1 MPKQLYKIG
10 IIDKQTGKE
19 ITKFNISGFDFND
32 AVSKL
37 SLSQYAD
44 LCNTDKYHVVNLTE
58 NKLNRYSMKR
68 NNKALYEQ
76 IMRNVSKQ
84 VKKALNE
91 EYCDLYP
98 EKSDLVDLLDD
109 IRNTSGDQ
117 MVLDEIIQILSYEE
131 LLKLMQD
138 LAQNWG
144 ESWFDEDEDEEP
156 VDPEDVIDV
165 GYGPLG

>member
-44 LCNTDKYHVVNLTE
+44 LCNLDKYNIVNLTE

-98 EKSDLVDLLDD
+98 EKSDLVNLLDD

-117 MVLDEIIQILSYEE
+117 MVLDEIIQILSYDQ
-131 LLKLMQD
+131 LYQLMQD
-138 LAQNWG
+138 LCQNWG
-144 ESWFDEDEDEEP
+144 EDWFNVDEDENEDEE
-156 VDPEDVIDV
+156 DDDID
-165 GYGPLG
+165 YGPLG

>member
-1 MPKQLYKIG
+1 
-10 IIDKQTGKE
+10 
-19 ITKFNISGFDFND
+19 
-32 AVSKL
+32 
-37 SLSQYAD
+37 
-44 LCNTDKYHVVNLTE
+44 
-58 NKLNRYSMKR
+58 MKR

-98 EKSDLVDLLDD
+98 EKSDLVNLLDD
-109 IRNTSGDQ
+109 IRTTSGDQ
-117 MVLDEIIQILSYEE
+117 MILDEIIQILSYEE

-144 ESWFDEDEDEEP
+144 ESWFDEDEDP
-156 VDPEDVIDV
+156 VDPEDVVDV

>member
-1 MPKQLYKIG
+1 
-10 IIDKQTGKE
+10 
-19 ITKFNISGFDFND
+19 
-32 AVSKL
+32 
-37 SLSQYAD
+37 
-44 LCNTDKYHVVNLTE
+44 
-58 NKLNRYSMKR
+58 MKR

-98 EKSDLVDLLDD
+98 EKSDLVNLLDD

-117 MVLDEIIQILSYEE
+117 MVLDEIIQILSYDE

-144 ESWFDEDEDEEP
+144 ESWFDEDEDDEP
-156 VDPEDVIDV
+156 VDPEDVVDV

>member
-1 MPKQLYKIG
+1 
-10 IIDKQTGKE
+10 
-19 ITKFNISGFDFND
+19 
-32 AVSKL
+32 
-37 SLSQYAD
+37 
-44 LCNTDKYHVVNLTE
+44 
-58 NKLNRYSMKR
+58 MKR

-98 EKSDLVDLLDD
+98 EKSDLVNLLDD
-109 IRNTSGDQ
+109 IRTTSGDQ
-117 MVLDEIIQILSYEE
+117 MILDEIIQILSYEE

-144 ESWFDEDEDEEP
+144 ESWFDEDEDEDP
-156 VDPEDVIDV
+156 VDPEDVVDV

>member
-1 MPKQLYKIG
+1 
-10 IIDKQTGKE
+10 
-19 ITKFNISGFDFND
+19 
-32 AVSKL
+32 
-37 SLSQYAD
+37 
-44 LCNTDKYHVVNLTE
+44 
-58 NKLNRYSMKR
+58 MKR
-68 NNKALYEQ
+68 DKKALYEQ
-76 IMRNVSKQ
+76 IMRSVSKQ

-98 EKSDLVDLLDD
+98 EKSDLVNLLDD

-117 MVLDEIIQILSYEE
+117 MVLDEIIQILSYDE

-156 VDPEDVIDV
+156 VDPEDVVDV